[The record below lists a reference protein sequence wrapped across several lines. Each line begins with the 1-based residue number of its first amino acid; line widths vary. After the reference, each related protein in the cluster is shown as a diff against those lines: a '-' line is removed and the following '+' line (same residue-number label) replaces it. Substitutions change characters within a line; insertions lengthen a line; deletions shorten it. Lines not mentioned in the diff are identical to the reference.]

1 MIKSGIVFLRELI
14 IDFMINKIVIPAGG
28 LGTRL
33 LPVTKEIPKEMM
45 PLFLHGKNG
54 EIIVKPLIQIIYEKF
69 FKFGLR
75 EYCIIVGKQKRTIE
89 DHFKLNQEF
98 LKNFNKNS
106 NFRTDLEKFYSMLN
120 KSKISWVNQP
130 NPKGFGD
137 AVKHAGLFVGN
148 DDFLVTAGDTLLPTG
163 DKIIK
168 KLMNSKLQG
177 ENDAIILL
185 KKVSNPKRFG
195 VAVVKKEKN
204 RMKVINVEEKPKK
217 PKSNLSIVALYR
229 FRPSIIKALNEIK
242 PKKTE
247 LQLTSGIQK
256 LIDWGGNVSAIILD
270 DKDEVIDIGTGESY
284 LNTITKFK
292 AI

>member
-1 MIKSGIVFLRELI
+1 MIK
-14 IDFMINKIVIPAGG
+14 KIVIPVGG

-33 LPVTKEIPKEMM
+33 LPITKVMPKEMM

-54 EIIVKPLIQIIYEKF
+54 AIIVKPLIQIIYEKF

-75 EYCIIVGKQKRTIE
+75 EYCVIVGKQKRTIK
-89 DHFKLNQEF
+89 DHFTPNQDF
-98 LKNFNKNS
+98 LRNFHKNTR
-106 NFRTDLEKFYSMLN
+106 FRTDLEKFYSMLN
-120 KSKISWVNQP
+120 KSKIFWVNQP
-130 NPKGFGD
+130 NPRGFGD
-137 AVKHAGLFVGN
+137 AVKHASSFVGN

-168 KLMNSKLQG
+168 KLLNSKLQG

-195 VAVVKKEKN
+195 VAVIKEEKHKI
-204 RMKVINVEEKPKK
+204 KVINVEEKPKK

-242 PKKTE
+242 PNKTE

-270 DKDEVIDIGTGESY
+270 EKDQVIDIGTADSY
-284 LNTITKFK
+284 LETIIRYK

>member
-1 MIKSGIVFLRELI
+1 MIK
-14 IDFMINKIVIPAGG
+14 KIVIPAGG

-33 LPVTKEIPKEMM
+33 LPITKVMPKEMM

-75 EYCIIVGKQKRTIE
+75 EYCIIVGKQKRTIK
-89 DHFKLNQEF
+89 DHFTPNQEF
-98 LKNFNKNS
+98 LRNFHKNTR
-106 NFRTDLEKFYSMLN
+106 FRTDLEKFHSMLN
-120 KSKISWVNQP
+120 KSKIFWVNQP
-130 NPKGFGD
+130 NPSGFGD
-137 AVKHAGLFVGN
+137 AVKHAGSFVGN

-168 KLMNSKLQG
+168 KLLNSKLQG
-177 ENDAIILL
+177 KNDAIILL

-195 VAVVKKEKN
+195 VAVIKEEKHKI
-204 RMKVINVEEKPKK
+204 KVINVEEKPKK

-242 PKKTE
+242 PNKTE

-270 DKDEVIDIGTGESY
+270 EKDQVIDIGTADSY
-284 LNTITKFK
+284 LETIIRYK

>member
-1 MIKSGIVFLRELI
+1 
-14 IDFMINKIVIPAGG
+14 MINKIVIPAGG

-33 LPVTKEIPKEMM
+33 LPITKVMPKEMM
-45 PLFLHGKNG
+45 PLFLHDKNG
-54 EIIVKPLIQIIYEKF
+54 ETIVKPLIQIIYEKN
-69 FKFGLR
+69 FKLGLR
-75 EYCIIVGKQKRTIE
+75 EYCIIVGKQKRTIK
-89 DHFKLNQEF
+89 DHFTPNQKF
-98 LKNFNKNS
+98 LRNFHKNTR
-106 NFRTDLEKFYSMLN
+106 FRTDLEKFHSMLN
-120 KSKISWVNQP
+120 KSKIFWVNQP
-130 NPKGFGD
+130 NPRGFGD
-137 AVKHAGLFVGN
+137 AVKHAGSFVGN

-168 KLMNSKLQG
+168 KLLNSKLQG

-195 VAVVKKEKN
+195 VAVIKEEKHKI
-204 RMKVINVEEKPKK
+204 KVINVEEKPKK

-242 PKKTE
+242 PNKTE

-270 DKDEVIDIGTGESY
+270 EKDQVIDIGTADSY
-284 LNTITKFK
+284 LETIIRYK

>member
-1 MIKSGIVFLRELI
+1 
-14 IDFMINKIVIPAGG
+14 MINKIVIPAGG

-33 LPVTKEIPKEMM
+33 LPITKVIPKEMM
-45 PLFLHGKNG
+45 PLFLHDKNG
-54 EIIVKPLIQIIYEKF
+54 ETIVKPLIQIIYEKN
-69 FKFGLR
+69 FKLGLR
-75 EYCIIVGKQKRTIE
+75 EYCIIVGKQKRTIK
-89 DHFKLNQEF
+89 DHFTPNQKF
-98 LKNFNKNS
+98 LRNFHKNTR
-106 NFRTDLEKFYSMLN
+106 FRTDLEKFYSMLN
-120 KSKISWVNQP
+120 KSKIFWVNQP
-130 NPKGFGD
+130 NPRGFGD
-137 AVKHAGLFVGN
+137 AVKHASSFVGN

-168 KLMNSKLQG
+168 KLLNSKLQG

-195 VAVVKKEKN
+195 VAVIKEEKHK
-204 RMKVINVEEKPKK
+204 MKVINVEEKPKK

-242 PKKTE
+242 PNKTE

-270 DKDEVIDIGTGESY
+270 EKDQVIDIGTADSY
-284 LNTITKFK
+284 LETIIRYKT
-292 AI
+292 I

>member
-1 MIKSGIVFLRELI
+1 
-14 IDFMINKIVIPAGG
+14 MINKIVIPAGG

-33 LPVTKEIPKEMM
+33 LPITKVMPKEMM
-45 PLFLHGKNG
+45 PLFLHDKNG
-54 EIIVKPLIQIIYEKF
+54 ETIVKPLIQIIYEKN
-69 FKFGLR
+69 FKLGLR
-75 EYCIIVGKQKRTIE
+75 EYCIIVGKQKRTIK
-89 DHFKLNQEF
+89 DHFTPNQKF
-98 LKNFNKNS
+98 LRNFHKNTR
-106 NFRTDLEKFYSMLN
+106 FRTDLEKFHSTLN
-120 KSKISWVNQP
+120 KSKIFWVNQP
-130 NPKGFGD
+130 NPRGFGD
-137 AVKHAGLFVGN
+137 AVKHAGSFVGN

-168 KLMNSKLQG
+168 KLLNSKLQG

-195 VAVVKKEKN
+195 VAVIKEEKHKI
-204 RMKVINVEEKPKK
+204 KVINVEEKPKK

-242 PKKTE
+242 PNKTE

-270 DKDEVIDIGTGESY
+270 EKDQVIDIGTADSY
-284 LNTITKFK
+284 LETIIRYK

>member
-1 MIKSGIVFLRELI
+1 LI
-14 IDFMINKIVIPAGG
+14 QKIVIPAGG

-33 LPVTKEIPKEMM
+33 LPVTKEMPKEMM

-75 EYCIIVGKQKRTIE
+75 EYCVIVGKQKRTIE
-89 DHFKLNQEF
+89 DHFKPNQKFLNNF
-98 LKNFNKNS
+98 HKNTS
-106 NFRTDLEKFYSMLN
+106 FRTDLEKFYSMLN
-120 KSKISWVNQP
+120 KSKISWVDQP
-130 NPKGFGD
+130 KPRGFGD
-137 AVKHAGLFVGN
+137 AVKRAKSFVGN

-177 ENDAIILL
+177 ENDATILL
-185 KKVSNPKRFG
+185 KKVSNAKRFG
-195 VAVVKKEKN
+195 VAVVNKEKN
-204 RMKVINVEEKPKK
+204 RIRVIDVEEKPKK

-256 LIDWGGNVSAIILD
+256 LIDWGGNVSAIVLD

-284 LNTITKFK
+284 LNTIMKFK

>member
-1 MIKSGIVFLRELI
+1 
-14 IDFMINKIVIPAGG
+14 MINKIVIPAGG

-33 LPVTKEIPKEMM
+33 LPITKVIPKEMM

-75 EYCIIVGKQKRTIE
+75 EYCVIVGKQKRTIK
-89 DHFKLNQEF
+89 DHFTPNQKF
-98 LKNFNKNS
+98 LRNFHKNTR
-106 NFRTDLEKFYSMLN
+106 FRTDLEKFHSMLN
-120 KSKISWVNQP
+120 KSKIFWVNQP
-130 NPKGFGD
+130 NPRGFGD
-137 AVKHAGLFVGN
+137 AVKHAGSFVGN

-168 KLMNSKLQG
+168 KLLNSKLQG

-195 VAVVKKEKN
+195 VAVIKEEKHKI
-204 RMKVINVEEKPKK
+204 KVINVEEKPKK

-242 PKKTE
+242 PNKTE

-270 DKDEVIDIGTGESY
+270 EKDQVIDIGTADSY
-284 LNTITKFK
+284 LETIIRYK

>member
-1 MIKSGIVFLRELI
+1 
-14 IDFMINKIVIPAGG
+14 MINKIVIPAGG

-33 LPVTKEIPKEMM
+33 LPITKVMPKEMM

-54 EIIVKPLIQIIYEKF
+54 EIIVKPLIQIIYEKN

-75 EYCIIVGKQKRTIE
+75 EYCIIVGKQKRTIK
-89 DHFKLNQEF
+89 DHFTPNQEF
-98 LKNFNKNS
+98 LRNFHKNTR
-106 NFRTDLEKFYSMLN
+106 FRTDLEKFHSMLN
-120 KSKISWVNQP
+120 KSKIFWVNQP
-130 NPKGFGD
+130 NPRGFGD
-137 AVKHAGLFVGN
+137 AVKHAGSFVGN

-168 KLMNSKLQG
+168 KLLNSKLQG
-177 ENDAIILL
+177 KNDAIILL

-195 VAVVKKEKN
+195 VAVIKEEKHKI
-204 RMKVINVEEKPKK
+204 KVINVEEKPKK

-242 PKKTE
+242 PNKTE

-270 DKDEVIDIGTGESY
+270 EKDQVIDIGTADSY
-284 LNTITKFK
+284 LETIIRYK
-292 AI
+292 AIYINY

>member
-1 MIKSGIVFLRELI
+1 MIR
-14 IDFMINKIVIPAGG
+14 KIVIPAGG

-33 LPVTKEIPKEMM
+33 LPITKEIPKEMM

-89 DHFKLNQEF
+89 DHFKSNQEF

-106 NFRTDLEKFYSMLN
+106 NFRTDLEKFYFMLN

-137 AVKHAGLFVGN
+137 AVKHAKSFVGN
-148 DDFLVTAGDTLLPTG
+148 EDFLVTAGDTLLPTG
-163 DKIIK
+163 DRIIK
-168 KLMNSKLQG
+168 KLLKSKLEG
-177 ENDAIILL
+177 KNDAIILL
-185 KKVSNPKRFG
+185 KKVKNPKRFG
-195 VAVVKKEKN
+195 VAVVNKN
-204 RMKVINVEEKPKK
+204 KMEVINVEEKPEY

-270 DKDEVIDIGTGESY
+270 NKDEVIDIGTGESY

>member
-1 MIKSGIVFLRELI
+1 MIK
-14 IDFMINKIVIPAGG
+14 KIVIPAGG

-33 LPVTKEIPKEMM
+33 LPITKVMPKEMM
-45 PLFLHGKNG
+45 PLFLHDKNG
-54 EIIVKPLIQIIYEKF
+54 ETIVKPLIQIIYEKN
-69 FKFGLR
+69 FKLGLR
-75 EYCIIVGKQKRTIE
+75 EYCIIVGKQKRTIK
-89 DHFKLNQEF
+89 DHFTPNQKF
-98 LKNFNKNS
+98 LKNFHKNTR
-106 NFRTDLEKFYSMLN
+106 FRTDLEKFHSMLN
-120 KSKISWVNQP
+120 KSKIFWVNQP
-130 NPKGFGD
+130 NPRGFGD
-137 AVKHAGLFVGN
+137 AVKHAGSFVGN

-168 KLMNSKLQG
+168 KLLNSKLQG

-195 VAVVKKEKN
+195 VAVIKEEKHKI
-204 RMKVINVEEKPKK
+204 KVINVEEKPKK

-242 PKKTE
+242 PNKTE

-270 DKDEVIDIGTGESY
+270 EKDQVIDIGTADSY
-284 LNTITKFK
+284 LETIIRYK

>member
-1 MIKSGIVFLRELI
+1 
-14 IDFMINKIVIPAGG
+14 MINKIVIPAGG

-33 LPVTKEIPKEMM
+33 LPITKVMPKEMM
-45 PLFLHGKNG
+45 PLFVHGKNG

-75 EYCIIVGKQKRTIE
+75 EYCVIVGKQKRTIK
-89 DHFKLNQEF
+89 DHFTPNQEF
-98 LKNFNKNS
+98 LRNFHKNTR
-106 NFRTDLEKFYSMLN
+106 FRTDLEKFHSMLN
-120 KSKISWVNQP
+120 KSKIFWVNQP
-130 NPKGFGD
+130 NPSGFGD
-137 AVKHAGLFVGN
+137 AVKHAGSFVGN

-168 KLMNSKLQG
+168 KLLNSKLQG
-177 ENDAIILL
+177 KNDAIILL

-195 VAVVKKEKN
+195 VAVIKEEKHKI
-204 RMKVINVEEKPKK
+204 KVINVEEKPKK

-242 PKKTE
+242 PNKTE

-270 DKDEVIDIGTGESY
+270 EKDQVIDIGTAESY
-284 LNTITKFK
+284 LETIIRYK

>member
-1 MIKSGIVFLRELI
+1 MIK
-14 IDFMINKIVIPAGG
+14 KIVIPAGG

-33 LPVTKEIPKEMM
+33 LPITKVMPKEMM
-45 PLFLHGKNG
+45 PLFLHDKNG
-54 EIIVKPLIQIIYEKF
+54 ETIVKPLIQIIYEKN
-69 FKFGLR
+69 FKLGLR
-75 EYCIIVGKQKRTIE
+75 EYCIIVGKQKRTIK
-89 DHFKLNQEF
+89 DHFTPNQKF
-98 LKNFNKNS
+98 LKNFHKNTR
-106 NFRTDLEKFYSMLN
+106 FRTDLEKFHSMLN
-120 KSKISWVNQP
+120 KSKIFWVNQP
-130 NPKGFGD
+130 NPRGFGD
-137 AVKHAGLFVGN
+137 AVKHAGSFVGN

-168 KLMNSKLQG
+168 KLLNSKLQG

-195 VAVVKKEKN
+195 VAVIKEEKHKI
-204 RMKVINVEEKPKK
+204 KVINVEEKPKK

-242 PKKTE
+242 PNKTE

-270 DKDEVIDIGTGESY
+270 EKDQVIDIGTADSY
-284 LNTITKFK
+284 LETIIRYKT
-292 AI
+292 I

>member
-1 MIKSGIVFLRELI
+1 
-14 IDFMINKIVIPAGG
+14 MINKIVIPAGG

-33 LPVTKEIPKEMM
+33 LPITKVMPKEMM

-54 EIIVKPLIQIIYEKF
+54 AIIVKPLIQIIYEKF

-75 EYCIIVGKQKRTIE
+75 EYCVIVGKQKRTIK
-89 DHFKLNQEF
+89 DHFTPNQDF
-98 LKNFNKNS
+98 LRNFHKNTR
-106 NFRTDLEKFYSMLN
+106 FRTDLEKFYSMLN
-120 KSKISWVNQP
+120 ESKIFWVNQP
-130 NPKGFGD
+130 NPRGFGD
-137 AVKHAGLFVGN
+137 AVKHAGSFVGN

-168 KLMNSKLQG
+168 KMLNSKLQG
-177 ENDAIILL
+177 ENDAVILL

-195 VAVVKKEKN
+195 VAVIKEEKHKI
-204 RMKVINVEEKPKK
+204 KVINVEEKPKK

-242 PKKTE
+242 PNKTE

-270 DKDEVIDIGTGESY
+270 EKDQVIDIGTAESY
-284 LNTITKFK
+284 LETIIRYK